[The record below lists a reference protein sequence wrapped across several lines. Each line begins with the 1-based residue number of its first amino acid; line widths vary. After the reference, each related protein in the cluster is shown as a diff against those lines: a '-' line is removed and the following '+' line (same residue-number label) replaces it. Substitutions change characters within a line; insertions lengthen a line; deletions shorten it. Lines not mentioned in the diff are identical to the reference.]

1 MVELDSTLTTKLL
14 RRFSPNGRWRFG
26 SPPSGVLHH
35 QPLSPMPKFIVITD
49 NGTRYHRSATIAC
62 LDEGELALLESG
74 RLDLSSTYPIDSF
87 STEDLELAH
96 REHLEEEISCL
107 DGRGQR
113 LKLRM
118 DSAVDVVCGGHIVKV
133 SHTPSGVLAE
143 MVSGSESMRCFM
155 GGDGGGDVDE

>member
-1 MVELDSTLTTKLL
+1 MVELDSTLTTKLS
-14 RRFSPNGRWRFG
+14 RRFSPNGRWQSG
-26 SPPSGVLHH
+26 SPPSGVLH